1 MGRSEGEP
9 ELKTRRVG
17 KYVSISRREMLQFA
31 GHTAPKTLKCKGV
44 FTFRLPR
51 S

>member
-1 MGRSEGEP
+1 MGRSEVEP

-17 KYVSISRREMLQFA
+17 KYAPISRREMMQFA

-44 FTFRLPR
+44 FTLR
-51 S
+51 